1 MKYFETAV
9 QSEMSL
15 NDLKHLVNTGEGSYL
30 EFKRTVPSPEK
41 IAREIAAFANTRGG
55 TLLIGVDDDKTLVG
69 VTDYFEE
76 EYLLRKAAEKLCK
89 PAADIHIE
97 IVPFSL
103 DRDIMVVRVMKAEV
117 KPVYVY
123 QDMTNRTVYT
133 RVDDK
138 SVVASDEQVNVLKNE
153 TSSEGVSF
161 EYGPNE
167 QKLFR
172 YLNEYGRITV
182 NEFSNL
188 IDVTSYRASN
198 ILVSLVSAGVLELFN
213 TGKNEY
219 FSFSNECA

>member
-1 MKYFETAV
+1 MKYFEMAV

-15 NDLKHLVNTGEGSYL
+15 ADLKHLVNTGEGSYL

-41 IAREIAAFANTRGG
+41 IAREIAAFANTSGG
-55 TLLIGVDDDKTLVG
+55 TLLIGVDDDKTIVG
-69 VTDYFEE
+69 VDDYFEE
-76 EYLLRKAAEKLCK
+76 EYLLQKAAQKLCK
-89 PAADIHIE
+89 PAVE
-97 IVPFSL
+97 IKVEVIPL
-103 DRDIMVVRVMKAEV
+103 TLERDVMLVRVLPSEI
-117 KPVYVY
+117 KPVFVY
-123 QDMTNRTVYT
+123 QDVDKRTVYT
-133 RVDDK
+133 RVKDE
-138 SVVASDEQVNVLKNE
+138 SVVASDEQISVLKNE
-153 TSSEGVSF
+153 SSEKGVTF

-188 IDVTSYRASN
+188 IDVTSYRASQ

-219 FSFSNECA
+219 FSFSSECA